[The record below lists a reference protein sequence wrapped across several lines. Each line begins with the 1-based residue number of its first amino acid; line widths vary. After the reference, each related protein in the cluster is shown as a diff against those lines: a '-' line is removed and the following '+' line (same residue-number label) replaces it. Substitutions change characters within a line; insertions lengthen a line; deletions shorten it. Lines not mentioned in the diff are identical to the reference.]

1 MIWSAKADQFDG
13 GDIHRTIRIVAM
25 KSNVNL
31 SGRIS
36 LMDTC
41 VRFGWRG
48 IVVLLTH
55 LLEIVS
61 SLTHG
66 IEWVSKQ
73 GKGSLFMLVR
83 MIRFERASLRPLKR
97 NKKHAHCVRKMSVS

>member
-66 IEWVSKQ
+66 IE
-73 GKGSLFMLVR
+73 
-83 MIRFERASLRPLKR
+83 
-97 NKKHAHCVRKMSVS
+97 